1 MPSPIVSEENP
12 KKLNE
17 KMPDSIIR
25 SYAVTNGGTYLFD
38 SPQDPPF
45 VAMALHGY
53 GQTAELIGAYARRL
67 LGPGPAIAALQ
78 GPHPH
83 YLESLPSAKVG
94 YNWGT
99 TADWPRAIDL
109 HHRILLQ
116 VLAELPPLPVL
127 LLGFSQPVGLNYRF
141 LATHPGLVRGAIG
154 LCGGVPKEWTPA
166 NRITTPILHIAR
178 SEDEFFPAPTAVE
191 FEARLRRHS
200 ADVEFQLIPGQHRF
214 PSDGRRL
221 IRPWIQRIFNHDLG
235 DLVPVLK

>member
-1 MPSPIVSEENP
+1 M
-12 KKLNE
+12 NE
-17 KMPDSIIR
+17 KTPDSNLR
-25 SYAVTNGGTYLFD
+25 AYSVAVSGTYLFD

-45 VAMALHGY
+45 VAVALHGY

-67 LGPGPAIAALQ
+67 LGPGPAIAAIQ

-83 YLESLPSAKVG
+83 YLETLPSAKVG

-99 TADWPRAIDL
+99 TDDWPGAISL

-141 LATHPGLVRGAIG
+141 LATHPGRVQGVIG
-154 LCGGVPKEWTPA
+154 LCGGVPKEWSPEHP
-166 NRITTPILHIAR
+166 ISTPILHIAR
-178 SEDEFFPAPTAVE
+178 SEDEFFPVATSVL
-191 FEARLRRHS
+191 FEAKLRQHAS
-200 ADVEFQLIPGQHRF
+200 DVEFQLIPGQHRF

-221 IRPWIQRIFNHDLG
+221 ITPWIQRIFDHV
-235 DLVPVLK
+235 LVDSVPK

>member
-191 FEARLRRHS
+191 FEARLRRHC

>member
-1 MPSPIVSEENP
+1 
-12 KKLNE
+12 
-17 KMPDSIIR
+17 MPDSNIR
-25 SYAVTNGGTYLFD
+25 SYSVSTGGTYLFD

-67 LGPGPAIAALQ
+67 LGPGPAIAAVQ

-83 YLESLPSAKVG
+83 YLESLPSARVG

-99 TADWPRAIDL
+99 TADWPGAISL

-116 VLAELPPLPVL
+116 VLAELPRLPVL
-127 LLGFSQPVGLNYRF
+127 LLAFSQPVGLNYRF
-141 LATHPGLVRGAIG
+141 LATHPGLVQGAIG

-191 FEARLRRHS
+191 FEARLRRHA

-221 IRPWIQRIFNHDLG
+221 IRPWIQRIFDHDPG

>member
-1 MPSPIVSEENP
+1 M
-12 KKLNE
+12 NE
-17 KMPDSIIR
+17 KTPDSNLR
-25 SYAVTNGGTYLFD
+25 TYAVAVTGRYLVD
-38 SPQDPPF
+38 SPKDPPF
-45 VAMALHGY
+45 VAVALHGY
-53 GQTAELIGAYARRL
+53 GQTAALIGAYARKL
-67 LGPGPAIAALQ
+67 LGPGPAIAAVQ

-83 YLESLPSAKVG
+83 YLESLPSVKVG

-99 TADWPRAIDL
+99 TVDWPGAISL

-116 VLAELPPLPVL
+116 VLGELPRLPVL
-127 LLGFSQPVGLNYRF
+127 LLAFSQPVGLNYRF
-141 LATHPGLVRGAIG
+141 LATHPGLVQGVIG
-154 LCGGVPKEWTPA
+154 LCGGVPMEWMPA

-191 FEARLRRHS
+191 FEARLRLHA

-221 IRPWIQRIFNHDLG
+221 IRPWIQRKFDHDVG

>member
-1 MPSPIVSEENP
+1 M
-12 KKLNE
+12 NE
-17 KMPDSIIR
+17 KTPDSNLR
-25 SYAVTNGGTYLFD
+25 TYAVAVTGRYLVD
-38 SPQDPPF
+38 SPKDPPF
-45 VAMALHGY
+45 VAVALHGY
-53 GQTAELIGAYARRL
+53 GQTAALIGAYARRL
-67 LGPGPAIAALQ
+67 LGPGPAIAAVQ

-83 YLESLPSAKVG
+83 YLESLPSVKVG

-99 TADWPRAIDL
+99 TADWPGAISL

-116 VLAELPPLPVL
+116 VLAEVPPLPVL

-141 LATHPGLVRGAIG
+141 LASHPGLVQGAIG
-154 LCGGVPKEWTPA
+154 LCGGVPQEWTPA

-178 SEDEFFPAPTAVE
+178 SEDEFFPVPTAAE
-191 FEARLRRHS
+191 FETRLRLHA

-221 IRPWIQRIFNHDLG
+221 IRPWIQRIFDHDVG